1 MLQLLQSVLHNF
13 DYLRN
18 NMLSP
23 SDHKEVP
30 NNPNHQEH
38 IQLLRFIRNNLG
50 LLGRSLLLYC
60 ILSQSDRKLNNLRI
74 LSHSDRK
81 LNHLQIR
88 HQADQKSNQM
98 FLFNQD
104 RIQLQHFCKL
114 NHYLKLLALN
124 YNRYN
129 QHLQKCPHKS
139 STMVIYKSRNSFD
152 TNQHPHTIRINLLFH
167 CQEHKGH

>member
-60 ILSQSDRKLNNLRI
+60 ILSQSDRKLN
-74 LSHSDRK
+74 
-81 LNHLQIR
+81 HLQIQ
-88 HQADQKSNQM
+88 HLADQKSNQM

-129 QHLQKCPHKS
+129 QNLKKCPHKS
-139 STMVIYKSRNSFD
+139 STMVIYKIRNSFD
-152 TNQHPHTIRINLLFH
+152 TNQHPHTIRINLLFFS
-167 CQEHKGH
+167 QEHKGH